1 MIITS
6 QTKTAE
12 DFELLPDPER
22 IVNGLRDTGYNF
34 NTAIADIVDNS
45 IAANATK
52 VNIDVN
58 MDPKMNIRVYI
69 ADNGCGMD
77 LDGLKNAMKYGS
89 KERTEK
95 NSLGKFGLGLKT
107 ASTAF
112 CKRFSL
118 LSRTAEEMELRK
130 VQWDLDYIAAKGSWM
145 LQFPTI
151 EEDEEEMLNMVAGEG
166 SGTLL
171 VWDNLD
177 RLMKDY
183 KTLKNAQKGLGK
195 ILDDLK
201 FHLSM
206 VFQRYLDVN
215 DTRAKNV
222 EIVVNT
228 DTLKPWDPFV
238 QRKKGPR
245 LYKRRMS
252 L

>member
-52 VNIDVN
+52 VNIEVN
-58 MDPKMNIRVYI
+58 MDPNKNIRVYI

-112 CKRFSL
+112 CKNSL
-118 LSRTAEEMELRK
+118 CSQEQQKKWSCARC
-130 VQWDLDYIAAKGSWM
+130 
-145 LQFPTI
+145 
-151 EEDEEEMLNMVAGEG
+151 
-166 SGTLL
+166 SGT
-171 VWDNLD
+171 W
-177 RLMKDY
+177 
-183 KTLKNAQKGLGK
+183 TISQLKALGC
-195 ILDDLK
+195 
-201 FHLSM
+201 FN
-206 VFQRYLDVN
+206 FQL
-215 DTRAKNV
+215 
-222 EIVVNT
+222 
-228 DTLKPWDPFV
+228 
-238 QRKKGPR
+238 
-245 LYKRRMS
+245 
-252 L
+252 